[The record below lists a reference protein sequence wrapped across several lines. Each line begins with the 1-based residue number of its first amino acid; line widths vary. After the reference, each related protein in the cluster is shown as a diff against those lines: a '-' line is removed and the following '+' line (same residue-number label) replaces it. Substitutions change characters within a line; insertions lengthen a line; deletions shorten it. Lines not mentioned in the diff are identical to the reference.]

1 MRAEGAESDAEFGA
15 LGHRHYNCRGQDR
28 GGAVLQGAPINAA
41 DPPQPMIQRAELPT
55 PSPLLHRVS
64 APLRVTLVLCAVA
77 YFANVVFQ
85 TYTYQIEHYGHAQV
99 ALALLLLVV
108 LVASWREVSARSI
121 TLVAF
126 LVYMAWSFGSA
137 TVPVSDFLVNY
148 WEKAAAF
155 SAEPSIRSWSYSLSP
170 PTIAY
175 YAMFIAMLGKS
186 YVATYVASALAWAVS
201 AGLLVKALTNFGFA
215 PRTASLAGLMY
226 ALAPSMVAYSSV
238 VSPEAVF
245 NLFLLA
251 AAYALSLAYRLR
263 DNSLAFIAMSSG
275 CFAVLYLTR
284 PVGLFFLLGA
294 ALFVLYSIGPRA
306 TAEGPRR
313 ARLLLAL
320 GGPFAFVV
328 LLNAGVGHQ
337 SLGEF
342 RLNPHG
348 GGAANLL
355 NGTNYATK
363 GTYSQDD
370 MELAGF
376 QGPNPVSWK
385 EASANATRI
394 ALARIS
400 SDPVRFIRF
409 SLTDK
414 VTSMWGSDT
423 QGLYWSLQASPHLER
438 MQSSGLYQAMARL
451 TDAFYLLCMLSF
463 VAALGLAVV
472 RKAPAMLVMPW
483 LLPLL
488 VMAALHVFIETQG
501 RYHVPFMPFIY
512 SAAALMIGRLAA
524 RLSRSAAP

>member
-1 MRAEGAESDAEFGA
+1 MPGPTQYRASDFLRIA
-15 LGHRHYNCRGQDR
+15 L
-28 GGAVLQGAPINAA
+28 L
-41 DPPQPMIQRAELPT
+41 
-55 PSPLLHRVS
+55 
-64 APLRVTLVLCAVA
+64 LCALA

-85 TYTYQIEHYGHAQV
+85 TYTYQVEQYGDAQV
-99 ALALLLLVV
+99 ALALLLLV
-108 LVASWREVSARSI
+108 LLAASRRVIAARSI
-121 TLVAF
+121 ALTAF
-126 LVYMAWSFGSA
+126 LVYLAWAFGSA

-155 SAEPSIRSWSYSLSP
+155 AAEPSARHWSYSLSP
-170 PTIAY
+170 TTIAY
-175 YAMFIAMLGKS
+175 YGVFIALLGKS
-186 YVATYVASALAWAVS
+186 YVATYAASALAWAVS
-201 AGLLVKALTNFGFA
+201 AGLLVKALTNFGFE
-215 PRTASLAGLMY
+215 PRVSGLAGLMY
-226 ALAPSMVAYSSV
+226 ALAPSTVAYSSV

-245 NLFLLA
+245 NLLLVA
-251 AAYALSLAYRLR
+251 AAYSLSLAYRQR
-263 DNSLAFIAMSSG
+263 EKSVTFVAMSSL
-275 CFAVLYLTR
+275 CFALLFLTR

-294 ALFVLYSIGPRA
+294 ALFVLSSFGPRA
-306 TAEGPRR
+306 AGGGRQYPQ
-313 ARLLLAL
+313 LLLAL
-320 GGPFAFVV
+320 GGPFAVVV
-328 LLNAGVGHQ
+328 LLNAGVVYQ
-337 SLGEF
+337 AIDVF

-376 QGPNPVSWK
+376 QGPNPLSWK
-385 EASANATRI
+385 VASANATRI

-438 MQSSGLYQAMARL
+438 IQSSGLYQAMARL
-451 TDAFYLLCMLSF
+451 TDAFYLLCMLAF
-463 VAALGLAVV
+463 VAALAFALF
-472 RKAPAMLVMPW
+472 RKVPAMLVLPW

-501 RYHVPFMPFIY
+501 RYHIPFMPFIY
-512 SAAALMIGRLAA
+512 SAAALMIGRLSA
-524 RLSRSAAP
+524 RMWRSAAP

>member
-1 MRAEGAESDAEFGA
+1 
-15 LGHRHYNCRGQDR
+15 
-28 GGAVLQGAPINAA
+28 
-41 DPPQPMIQRAELPT
+41 MIQRAELPT
-55 PSPLLHRVS
+55 PGPLHHRAFGLLSLVS
-64 APLRVTLVLCAVA
+64 LLCALA

-85 TYTYQIEHYGHAQV
+85 TYTYQIKHYGHAQV

-108 LVASWREVSARSI
+108 LVASRRTVSARSI
-121 TLVAF
+121 SLVAF
-126 LVYMAWSFGSA
+126 LVYLAWSFGSA

-155 SAEPSIRSWSYSLSP
+155 SAEPSARQWSYSLSP

-175 YAMFIAMLGKS
+175 YGVFIALLGKS
-186 YVATYVASALAWAVS
+186 YVATYAGSALAWALS
-201 AGLLVKALTNFGFA
+201 AGLLVKALTNFGFE
-215 PRTASLAGLMY
+215 PRTAGLAGLIY
-226 ALAPSMVAYSSV
+226 ALAPSTVAYSSV

-245 NLFLLA
+245 NLLLLA
-251 AAYALSLAYRLR
+251 AAYALSLAYRQR
-263 DNSLAFIAMSSG
+263 EKSLAFVALSSG
-275 CFAVLYLTR
+275 CFALLFLTR

-294 ALFVLYSIGPRA
+294 ALFALSSFGPRA
-306 TAEGPRR
+306 PGGGRR
-313 ARLLLAL
+313 YAHLLLAL
-320 GGPFAFVV
+320 GGPFAVV
-328 LLNAGVGHQ
+328 ILFNAGVGYQ
-337 SLGEF
+337 ALGEF

-376 QGPNPVSWK
+376 QGRNPVSWK

-409 SLTDK
+409 ALTDK

-438 MQSSGLYQAMARL
+438 IQSSGLYQAMARL
-451 TDAFYLLCMLSF
+451 TDAFYLLCLLSF
-463 VAALGLAVV
+463 VAALAFAAF
-472 RKAPAMLVMPW
+472 RKVPAMLVMPW

-501 RYHVPFMPFIY
+501 RYHIPFMPFIY
-512 SAAALMIGRLAA
+512 SAAALMIGRLSA

>member
-1 MRAEGAESDAEFGA
+1 
-15 LGHRHYNCRGQDR
+15 
-28 GGAVLQGAPINAA
+28 
-41 DPPQPMIQRAELPT
+41 MIQPAELPM
-55 PSPLLHRVS
+55 PGPLQHRVS
-64 APLRVTLVLCAVA
+64 AALRVTLVLCALA

-108 LVASWREVSARSI
+108 LIASWRTVSARSI
-121 TLVAF
+121 SLVAF
-126 LVYMAWSFGSA
+126 LVYLAWSFGSA

-155 SAEPSIRSWSYSLSP
+155 SVERSIRNWSYSLSP

-175 YAMFIAMLGKS
+175 YGVFIAMLGKS
-186 YVATYVASALAWAVS
+186 TVATYVASALAWAIS
-201 AGLLVKALTNFGFA
+201 AGLLVKALTNFGFE

-226 ALAPSMVAYSSV
+226 ALAPSTVAYSSV

-251 AAYALSLAYRLR
+251 AAYALSLAYRQR
-263 DNSLAFIAMSSG
+263 EHSLAFVAASSV
-275 CFAVLYLTR
+275 CFAFLFLTR

-294 ALFVLYSIGPRA
+294 ALFVLYSLGPSA
-306 TAEGPRR
+306 AGKGRR
-313 ARLLLAL
+313 HARLLIAL
-320 GGPFAFVV
+320 GSPFAVIV
-328 LLNAGVGHQ
+328 LLNAAVNYPA
-337 SLGEF
+337 LGAF

-394 ALARIS
+394 ALSRIS
-400 SDPVRFIRF
+400 SDPVRFF
-409 SLTDK
+409 SFALTDK

-423 QGLYWSLQASPHLER
+423 HGLYWSLQASPHLQR
-438 MQSSGLYQAMARL
+438 MQSSGQYDAMARL
-451 TDAFYLLCMLSF
+451 TDAFYLLSMLSF
-463 VAALGLAVV
+463 VAALAFAVF
-472 RKAPAMLVMPW
+472 RKVPAMFLVPW

-501 RYHVPFMPFIY
+501 RYHIPFMPFVY
-512 SAAALMIGRLAA
+512 SAAALMIGRLSA
-524 RLSRSAAP
+524 RLGRSAAP

>member
-1 MRAEGAESDAEFGA
+1 
-15 LGHRHYNCRGQDR
+15 
-28 GGAVLQGAPINAA
+28 
-41 DPPQPMIQRAELPT
+41 MIQRAELP
-55 PSPLLHRVS
+55 PPGPLQHRAFGLLSVVS
-64 APLRVTLVLCAVA
+64 LLCALA
-77 YFANVVFQ
+77 YFANVAFQ
-85 TYTYQIEHYGHAQV
+85 TYTYQLEHYGLAQV

-108 LVASWREVSARSI
+108 LVASWRTVSARSI
-121 TLVAF
+121 SLVAF
-126 LVYMAWSFGSA
+126 LVYLAWSFGSA

-155 SAEPSIRSWSYSLSP
+155 SAEPSIRNWSYSLSP
-170 PTIAY
+170 PTITY
-175 YAMFIAMLGKS
+175 YALFIAMLGKS

-201 AGLLVKALTNFGFA
+201 AGLLVKALTNFGFES
-215 PRTASLAGLMY
+215 RTAGLAGLMY
-226 ALAPSMVAYSSV
+226 ALAPSTVAYSSV

-263 DNSLAFIAMSSG
+263 ENSLAFVAMSSG

-294 ALFVLYSIGPRA
+294 ALFALSSIGPRA
-306 TAEGPRR
+306 AGQGRWR
-313 ARLLLAL
+313 RLLLAL
-320 GGPFAFVV
+320 GGPFAVV
-328 LLNAGVGHQ
+328 ILFNAGVGYQ
-337 SLGEF
+337 ALGEF

-409 SLTDK
+409 ALTDK

-438 MQSSGLYQAMARL
+438 IQSSGLYQAMARL

-463 VAALGLAVV
+463 VAALGFAVF
-472 RKAPAMLVMPW
+472 RKAPAMLVLPW

-488 VMAALHVFIETQG
+488 VMAVLHVFIETQG
-501 RYHVPFMPFIY
+501 RYHIPFMPFIY
-512 SAAALMIGRLAA
+512 SAAALMIGHLSA
-524 RLSRSAAP
+524 RLSRSAVP